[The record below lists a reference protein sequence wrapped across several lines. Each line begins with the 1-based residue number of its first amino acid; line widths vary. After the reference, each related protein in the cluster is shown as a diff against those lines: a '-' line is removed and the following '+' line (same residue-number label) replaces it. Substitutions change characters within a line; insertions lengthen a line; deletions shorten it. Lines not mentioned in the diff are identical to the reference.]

1 MIPSNIINTNGN
13 ATTVNEVKLTG
24 KAIAIVPVT
33 NRATVADI
41 QAVLNKLP
49 KNAEVISIDLEV
61 VDHPGDE
68 TMIDVQITVEY
79 ESTESVTSSLTD
91 PVLRDTDTLQGVRSG
106 STTTCTKSR

>member
-1 MIPSNIINTNGN
+1 MIPANIISSDNHSK
-13 ATTVNEVKLTG
+13 VNDIKLTG
-24 KAIAIVPVT
+24 RAIAIVPDA
-33 NRATVADI
+33 NHARVADI

-49 KNAEVISIDLEV
+49 KSAEVISIDLEV
-61 VDHPGDE
+61 VNHPGE
-68 TMIDVQITVEY
+68 KSMIDVQITVEY